1 MGQYYKPCLKTKGA
15 KNWQSYRSW
24 DFDNGAKLM
33 EHSYIGNS
41 FVSYIKKLILSTP
54 TQVVWAGDYAD
65 KECESADGNLYDL
78 TDEVNPKRKK
88 VGKPTLAKMRYLVN
102 HTKKLYVDYS
112 KVEKDT
118 WGYRID
124 PLPLLTAE
132 GNGRGGGDYEGR
144 NMRLIGSWARDII
157 SVEREIPIGY
167 AELIPNFKEG
177 SEEDIIATERL
188 QGSQS
193 A

>member
-1 MGQYYKPCLKTKGA
+1 MGQYFKPMIKQKGD
-15 KNWQSYRSW
+15 KNWTAFNSW

-33 EHSYIGNS
+33 EHSYIGNP

-65 KECESADGNLYDL
+65 NEKGKDGNLYDL
-78 TDEVNPKRKK
+78 TDEVKPKYKK
-88 VGKPTLAKMRYLVN
+88 VGKQTLAKMRYLVS
-102 HTKKLYVDYS
+102 HSKKLYVDYS

-118 WGYRID
+118 YGYRID

-132 GNGRGGGDYEGR
+132 GNGRGGGDYEGS

-167 AELIPNFKEG
+167 AEIIPNFKEG
-177 SEEDIIATERL
+177 REEDIIAIERL

-193 A
+193 V